1 MAPSEFCSLNIM
13 TINHFF
19 LWLAYFTECNVFM
32 MYPCVKLSLLFKAD
46 WHSIVWIYCILFI
59 HLSHL
64 SVHLDTGKPLAIMNL
79 RISLNFSFSPS
90 PCLQS
95 VCVPPFSLISL
106 SPPFPGASTLSFWPH
121 LPDVPSTVAPPY
133 WLSTWLNWALPLQL
147 YRSCFPKS
155 HPLPSPGSSS
165 QAFLHLWIT
174 SFSLAGP
181 YGSAFT
187 QLFYLFLTFHQWF
200 YGFTL

>member
-1 MAPSEFCSLNIM
+1 
-13 TINHFF
+13 
-19 LWLAYFTECNVFM
+19 

-121 LPDVPSTVAPPY
+121 LPDVPSTVAPPIPTFH
-133 WLSTWLNWALPLQL
+133 LTELGIHLCSSTEAAFLKVTRCQVQDHLLRHFFICGSLLFLLQAPMVLPLL
-147 YRSCFPKS
+147 SFS
-155 HPLPSPGSSS
+155 
-165 QAFLHLWIT
+165 T
-174 SFSLAGP
+174 SFLP
-181 YGSAFT
+181 FTNGSMVSPFK
-187 QLFYLFLTFHQWF
+187 
-200 YGFTL
+200 